1 MNVKDAGRTKE
12 QNGGYRKGDGDE
24 VGGNSKATGSRG
36 EFALG
41 MRVGASSKGSI
52 QEKDNRKGS
61 GTENGNEGNIE
72 MRDNSIEGKNELE
85 PRKKKKTR
93 RNKPGKNAAKK
104 RQEAKPY
111 KKTTK

>member
-1 MNVKDAGRTKE
+1 M
-12 QNGGYRKGDGDE
+12 
-24 VGGNSKATGSRG
+24 
-36 EFALG
+36 G

-52 QEKDNRKGS
+52 QEKDKRKGS
-61 GTENGNEGNIE
+61 GTEKGEKQGHGKLKDERLMEGKGSMDYEKGNGTENGNEGNIE

-93 RNKPGKNAAKK
+93 RNKPGKNTAKK
-104 RQEAKPY
+104 RQEANPY